1 MTKVIPI
8 GTPNLDQRTETVVH
22 RYNFNDIP
30 NDQAKTKV
38 IQTAID
44 LIRETYGIS
53 LFPTKVA
60 DMMYEANPEIRYVK
74 ITEGEKVSRVIQMD
88 DEPFALV
95 LFGEIK
101 KLPEDVLKETV
112 ERIYLNMTLR
122 NADAN
127 RLKV

>member
-8 GTPNLDQRTETVVH
+8 GSPNMDQRTETVLH

-30 NDQAKTKV
+30 NDQAKAKV
-38 IQTAID
+38 IHTAIE

-53 LFPTKVA
+53 LFPQKVA
-60 DMMYEANPEIRYVK
+60 EMMYEANPEIRFVK
-74 ITEGEKVSRVIQMD
+74 ITEGDQVSRVIQMD

-101 KLPEDVLKETV
+101 KLPEGVLQETL

-122 NADAN
+122 NSGAK
-127 RLKV
+127 RLRV